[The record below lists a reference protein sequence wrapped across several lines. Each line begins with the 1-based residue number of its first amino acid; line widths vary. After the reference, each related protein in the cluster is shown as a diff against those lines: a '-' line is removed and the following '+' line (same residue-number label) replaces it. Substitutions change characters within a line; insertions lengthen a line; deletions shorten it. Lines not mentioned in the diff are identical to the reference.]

1 MEVKKEHKPLK
12 MRLAKLFNKGK
23 RTASVPEVCNV
34 VSDTVDTEMEAL
46 HISRT
51 DNPYIQVLSSQDHL
65 DQAAESS
72 VVMSPDSI
80 SPTRSYEATKEY
92 SLSEIHSHLVRSP
105 PPVSWPLSPRSNG
118 TFSPDSSD
126 MDVDNPPLILPPKRG
141 YSPYNR
147 SQSEEHI
154 LSPCRELLK
163 SAEFSPVRGT
173 TPELLAVS
181 MTAEGGCISPYRDFD
196 TVSSSSKM
204 RSGVGRTASF
214 ISSTGSNYRHY
225 SGNNSLRQSR
235 NAEKQAYNRSS
246 SSNFYYTMT
255 YNEEEP
261 DSGLMSP
268 NRNQMFPVGGRPTSR
283 RSIGGLSLSP
293 MTMSMTSSAGP
304 TSAPIVKNSGFFASW
319 RRSYRLRS
327 KSSTATN
334 EGTSR
339 SRKDTKS
346 MENLLDSE
354 RMVPRY
360 SLDFED
366 ELEPDD
372 K

>member
-1 MEVKKEHKPLK
+1 
-12 MRLAKLFNKGK
+12 
-23 RTASVPEVCNV
+23 
-34 VSDTVDTEMEAL
+34 
-46 HISRT
+46 
-51 DNPYIQVLSSQDHL
+51 
-65 DQAAESS
+65 
-72 VVMSPDSI
+72 
-80 SPTRSYEATKEY
+80 
-92 SLSEIHSHLVRSP
+92 
-105 PPVSWPLSPRSNG
+105 
-118 TFSPDSSD
+118 
-126 MDVDNPPLILPPKRG
+126 
-141 YSPYNR
+141 
-147 SQSEEHI
+147 
-154 LSPCRELLK
+154 
-163 SAEFSPVRGT
+163 
-173 TPELLAVS
+173 

-196 TVSSSSKM
+196 TVSSSSKV

-235 NAEKQAYNRSS
+235 NTEKQAYNRSS

-261 DSGLMSP
+261 ESGLMSP

-354 RMVPRY
+354 RMVPR
-360 SLDFED
+360 
-366 ELEPDD
+366 
-372 K
+372 